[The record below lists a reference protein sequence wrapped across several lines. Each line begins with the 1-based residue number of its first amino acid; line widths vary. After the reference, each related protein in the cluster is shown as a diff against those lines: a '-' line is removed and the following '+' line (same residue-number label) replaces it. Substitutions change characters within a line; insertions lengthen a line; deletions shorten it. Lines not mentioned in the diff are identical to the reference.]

1 VTFIGNLDRVMEGRI
16 STDMKSVV
24 SGCRD
29 GTVRIYAS
37 VITPGMRESRQRGE
51 FVTIS
56 PRITLYGHLGAV
68 NTVAI
73 SPDSWRVTNPA
84 APLIVVSASICHS
97 GRVKPNQIRSAHG
110 PASLCRYR
118 PLGTTVA
125 CACGTL
131 GGQERLKR
139 SGTRT
144 RAWGFLTCL
153 METKL

>member
-73 SPDSWRVTNPA
+73 SPDSWRVSHHIIIL
-84 APLIVVSASICHS
+84 PLTVVSACICFS
-97 GRVKPNQIRSAHG
+97 GRVKSDQLTGPPRSAG
-110 PASLCRYR
+110 IDR
-118 PLGTTVA
+118 
-125 CACGTL
+125 
-131 GGQERLKR
+131 
-139 SGTRT
+139 
-144 RAWGFLTCL
+144 WGRR
-153 METKL
+153 